1 MMNLYNLMRSDL
13 CYYKYIHNLHYRI
26 CYMRTRNKNTH
37 VIKQNVTNDTHPSFL
52 KTKTKNNN
60 RSLIFKKIVL
70 FVGPPKEFT

>member
-1 MMNLYNLMRSDL
+1 
-13 CYYKYIHNLHYRI
+13 
-26 CYMRTRNKNTH
+26 MRTRNKNTH